1 MTENTLSP
9 SERMILDYIK
19 YRTNKNASFYGS
31 NGHIATYIGIKPS
44 SAKVLVNGL
53 IKKGYL
59 ARSNDGI
66 HQRTLALTGKE
77 YLPMT
82 GCNMSDIDKAGLK
95 KERNEYQQEYEQL
108 VTQYNELQKENEQLK
123 QQIEILKMAEQEVTN
138 RLQNEFMPDYR
149 AKILRIKDLEAKLSV
164 FMNKV

>member
-1 MTENTLSP
+1 MIENTLSP

-19 YRTNKNASFYGS
+19 YRTHNNVRFFGS
-31 NGHIATYIGIKPS
+31 NEHIATYIGIKRT

-53 IKKGYL
+53 VKKGYL
-59 ARSNDGI
+59 ARTDDGV

-95 KERNEYQQEYEQL
+95 KERNEYQQEYERL
-108 VTQYNELQKENEQLK
+108 SKWNNELQTENNQLK
-123 QQIEILKMAEQEVTN
+123 KKVAELEKKIADIEYQLET
-138 RLQNEFMPDYR
+138 EFLPDYQ
-149 AKILRIKDLEAKLSV
+149 AKIARIKELEELSRQ
-164 FMNKV
+164 NNILP